1 MSERVLAGAAKRV
14 EGLPPLT
21 PQTLAEGLAAPVR
34 QRLRAVEE
42 RLSLSLQGKPEVVQS
57 ALITLLARGHLLIED
72 VPGVGKTTLGLALAG
87 ALGCSF
93 ARVQFTSDLLP
104 ADIVGSSLF
113 DQRHARFEFRPGPV
127 FHHIV
132 LADELNR
139 TTPKTQSCLLEAMS
153 EGRVS
158 VDGITHA
165 LPEPFMVI
173 ATQNPIEHH
182 GTYPLPESQLD
193 RFMMRLR
200 VGYPERD
207 AERLILRGV
216 QRASPGTVAPLLSPE
231 EVMALQNLVPQV
243 TCSPLVEDYL
253 LAIVRQTREQSRLAL
268 GVSPRGAQ
276 QLFRASQARAL
287 LEGRSFVTPDDV
299 KRLAIQVLS
308 HRLIPVELVGLS
320 VPAEESTRIMRELLE
335 RVPVPV

>member
-1 MSERVLAGAAKRV
+1 MSERVLAVAAKLTG
-14 EGLPPLT
+14 ELPPLN

-34 QRLRAVEE
+34 ERLRAVEQ
-42 RLSLSLQGKPEVVQS
+42 RLSLSLQGKPEVVKG
-57 ALITLLARGHLLIED
+57 ALIALLARGHLLIED

-87 ALGCSF
+87 ALGCTF

-113 DQRHARFEFRPGPV
+113 DQRHARFEFRPGPI

-158 VDGITHA
+158 VDGTTHL
-165 LPEPFMVI
+165 LPTPFMVI

-216 QRASPGTVAPLLSPE
+216 ERLQPGTVSPLLSPE
-231 EVMALQNLVPQV
+231 EVLAFQALIPQV
-243 TCSPLVEDYL
+243 SCSALVEDYL
-253 LAIVRQTREQSRLAL
+253 LALVRITREQSRLAL

-276 QLFRASQARAL
+276 QLFRAAQARAF
-287 LEGRSFVTPDDV
+287 LEGRSFMTPDDV
-299 KRLAIQVLS
+299 KSLAIPVLS
-308 HRLIPVELVGLS
+308 HRLLPVELVGLS
-320 VPAEESTRIMRELLE
+320 VPAEESMRIMRELLE
-335 RVPVPV
+335 RVPVPA